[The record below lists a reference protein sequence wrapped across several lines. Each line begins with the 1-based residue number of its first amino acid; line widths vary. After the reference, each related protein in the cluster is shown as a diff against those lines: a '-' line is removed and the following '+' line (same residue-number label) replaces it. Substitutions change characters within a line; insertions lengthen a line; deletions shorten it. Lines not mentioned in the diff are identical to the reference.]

1 MQFLRGTGKC
11 PRVSI
16 NSTTKA
22 GGNAPVKAGPAEPL
36 KTSIERR
43 LARVETLLA
52 ERHEGLPVWV
62 RSPKSGTEHF
72 CGLSRSKLYDG
83 AQRGHWRS
91 VSIREP
97 GQIKGTRLFHLGSIL
112 AFIAKHE
119 AAAEAAQA
127 I

>member
-1 MQFLRGTGKC
+1 M
-11 PRVSI
+11 
-16 NSTTKA
+16 STEISSTA
-22 GGNAPVKAGPAEPL
+22 GGNAPKKAGPAAPL

-52 ERHEGLPVWV
+52 ERHDGLPVWV

-72 CGLSRSKLYDG
+72 TGLSRSKLYDG

-112 AFIAKHE
+112 DAIAKHE
-119 AAAEAAQA
+119 AAALAGTEAAAQ
-127 I
+127 

>member
-1 MQFLRGTGKC
+1 VNLRNTT
-11 PRVSI
+11 
-16 NSTTKA
+16 STS
-22 GGNAPVKAGPAEPL
+22 GGNARIKGGPAEPL
-36 KTSIERR
+36 QKSIERR

-52 ERHEGLPVWV
+52 ERHEGLPVWI

-72 CGLSRSKLYDG
+72 TGLSRSKLYDG

-112 AFIAKHE
+112 TFIERHE
-119 AAAEAAQA
+119 AAAATEAVQA
-127 I
+127 N

>member
-1 MQFLRGTGKC
+1 M
-11 PRVSI
+11 
-16 NSTTKA
+16 STDIISTA
-22 GGNAPVKAGPAEPL
+22 GGNAPKKAGPAEPL

-52 ERHEGLPVWV
+52 ERQEGLPVWV
-62 RSPKSGTEHF
+62 RSPKVGTEHF
-72 CGLSRSKLYDG
+72 TGLSRSKLYDG

-112 AFIAKHE
+112 DAIAKHE
-119 AAAEAAQA
+119 AAATLATTEGAQ
-127 I
+127 